1 MIDFKNKSPKILV
14 VGDLMIDNYL
24 WGSCNRISPE
34 APVQIVNIDTE
45 TKVLGGAGN
54 VVNNLK
60 ELGAKVDII
69 SVLGNDENSQEL
81 KKLLKNNDI
90 NTQFLIT
97 QNDRISSKKSRIIA
111 SQQQVVRYD
120 QESTTNINQETE
132 ELVLN
137 LFLSLIKD
145 YDIVLISDY
154 GKGLLTKQLTPS
166 IIKIANKHNKKILI
180 DPKGSDYSKYTGAYL
195 LTPNIN
201 EASEATQINI
211 IDDESLS
218 QAIIKL
224 KVECNLNISLIT
236 LSEKGVAIYDKT
248 LRIHSTI
255 AKEVFDVT
263 GAGDTV
269 LASLGFALGL
279 GYSID
284 ESVEFSNLAAGV
296 VIGKFGS
303 ATTSLNEIIEYES
316 SINKSSS
323 EKHIKTFDEILQL
336 SIKFKE
342 KDKKIIFTNGCFD
355 LIHSG
360 HIKYLEAAK
369 SFGDILIVGINSDRS
384 TANLKGSNRPIN
396 TQNDRAYII
405 AALEVVDYVV
415 IFDEDTPY
423 NLIQAIVPN
432 VLVKGGD
439 YVGKEVIGHKIVD
452 EVKLVEF
459 IKGKSSSLTIERIQK
474 GTNYAI
480 TH

>member
-180 DPKGSDYSKYTGAYL
+180 DPKGSDYSK
-195 LTPNIN
+195 
-201 EASEATQINI
+201 
-211 IDDESLS
+211 
-218 QAIIKL
+218 
-224 KVECNLNISLIT
+224 
-236 LSEKGVAIYDKT
+236 
-248 LRIHSTI
+248 
-255 AKEVFDVT
+255 
-263 GAGDTV
+263 
-269 LASLGFALGL
+269 
-279 GYSID
+279 
-284 ESVEFSNLAAGV
+284 
-296 VIGKFGS
+296 
-303 ATTSLNEIIEYES
+303 
-316 SINKSSS
+316 
-323 EKHIKTFDEILQL
+323 
-336 SIKFKE
+336 
-342 KDKKIIFTNGCFD
+342 
-355 LIHSG
+355 
-360 HIKYLEAAK
+360 
-369 SFGDILIVGINSDRS
+369 
-384 TANLKGSNRPIN
+384 
-396 TQNDRAYII
+396 
-405 AALEVVDYVV
+405 
-415 IFDEDTPY
+415 
-423 NLIQAIVPN
+423 
-432 VLVKGGD
+432 
-439 YVGKEVIGHKIVD
+439 
-452 EVKLVEF
+452 
-459 IKGKSSSLTIERIQK
+459 
-474 GTNYAI
+474 
-480 TH
+480 